1 MAKKAS
7 IEEQPLRAAI
17 LTISNSRTFSDDTNG
32 LAIQGLLTSHGH
44 QVVDYAIVKDDK
56 EDILRHIHEWVCSVD
71 VVITSGGTGL
81 AKRDVTI
88 ETIQPMFDKE
98 LPGFDQMM
106 RFFAYR
112 DDCGVQSIAY
122 RSCAGL
128 IHQCLVF
135 CLPGAT
141 NMIKYGMEKIIIP
154 EMCHLYYELKK

>member
-1 MAKKAS
+1 M
-7 IEEQPLRAAI
+7 
-17 LTISNSRTFSDDTNG
+17 
-32 LAIQGLLTSHGH
+32 
-44 QVVDYAIVKDDK
+44 
-56 EDILRHIHEWVCSVD
+56 
-71 VVITSGGTGL
+71 
-81 AKRDVTI
+81 TI

-141 NMIKYGMEKIIIP
+141 NMIKYGMTQEVQVLAYEQDALLHRDYEQFEQNSECAFEGVDVTPLRAQKDEAELDATRRASIIADQAFAQVLPYIRP
-154 EMCHLYYELKK
+154 GVTERAISSRLESAM